1 MTLSFILENNKSLIS
16 KKTNFALCKKS
27 RYNKDMTVEDFFKQA
42 LEELKRVKRDLP
54 EAEKMP
60 KGYLLAGID
69 IQLVKPIIVL
79 NEIFKAK
86 TQWSCQGHLNSRW
99 DLAYIRFQEGF
110 EAPKA
115 LVSRLKDKGFVT
127 GFMRP
132 FEDKPE
138 VEICIIRAFN
148 HDEVVNQKDR
158 VLKNQEFLKELNYF
172 ADEVIN
178 KYIN

>member
-1 MTLSFILENNKSLIS
+1 MNL
-16 KKTNFALCKKS
+16 A
-27 RYNKDMTVEDFFKQA
+27 DFFKQI
-42 LEELKRVKRDLP
+42 LSELKEVRETHP

-60 KGYLLAGID
+60 KGYLLEGID
-69 IQLVKPIIVL
+69 IQLVKPIVVL
-79 NEIFKAK
+79 NEIFKAN

-99 DLAYIRFQEGF
+99 DLAYIRFKEGF

-115 LVSRLKDKGFVT
+115 LVSRLQDKGFVT

-158 VLKNQEFLKELNYF
+158 VFKNQEFLKELNDF
-172 ADEVIN
+172 ADKVIN